1 MKKYL
6 ISGAIIG
13 GLCVYFFMALVV
25 LPQEY
30 LSHKIIEPQPTQAV
44 ILSNDEITL
53 GESFTIEIEIENKNE
68 SGVYRIEAPSLQINL
83 IIRVTNGQ
91 KVFSGCFFFSIQDS
105 HSTIKAILTLL
116 SFVGKA

>member
-13 GLCVYFFMALVV
+13 GLCVYFFMTLVV

-44 ILSNDEITL
+44 TLSNDEITL
-53 GESFTIEIEIENKNE
+53 GVFFIIEIEIENKHGM
-68 SGVYRIEAPSLQINL
+68 SDILVTSAAFPGVSIVIHPVAPSPSKTYIDFILP
-83 IIRVTNGQ
+83 
-91 KVFSGCFFFSIQDS
+91 VFLSI
-105 HSTIKAILTLL
+105 TLTLVCCIIT
-116 SFVGKA
+116 SSE